1 METKGNNRAGTIMS
15 PAAIE
20 AESMRIIEKELA
32 ESGFFE
38 ERMPDPL
45 ELAVIKRVIH
55 ATADFDFAKNLVF
68 TGEFFRAP
76 LFSSKETDII
86 TDTNMILSGI
96 NKPAMERLK
105 ARAFCFMDGDEIK
118 RMAEERGTTRASAA
132 MEHAAGLYRN
142 GIYVI
147 GNAPTALLKL
157 TELTE
162 KGVVTPSLVVGVPVG
177 FVNVKESK
185 EQALK
190 CFRDKHIPAVL
201 SMGRK
206 GGSKAAVA
214 VINAV
219 MYHKDRH
226 L

>member
-1 METKGNNRAGTIMS
+1 METNNNNRTEAIMS

-20 AESMRIIEKELA
+20 AESMRIIEKEL
-32 ESGFFE
+32 EKSGFLE

-55 ATADFDFAKNLVF
+55 ATADFDFADNLVF

-76 LFSSKETDII
+76 LFGAKEANII
-86 TDTNMILSGI
+86 TDTNMILSGL
-96 NKPAMERLK
+96 NRPAMERLNAK
-105 ARAFCFMDGDEIK
+105 ALCFMDGDEIK
-118 RMAEERGTTRASAA
+118 RIAEERGTTRASVA

-142 GIYVI
+142 GIFVI
-147 GNAPTALLKL
+147 GNAPTALLKI
-157 TELTE
+157 TELTD
-162 KGVVTPSLVVGVPVG
+162 KGVIAPALVVGVPVG

-185 EQALK
+185 ELALK
-190 CFRDKHIPAVL
+190 CFKDKHIPAVL

-206 GGSKAAVA
+206 GGSTVAVA

-219 MYHKDRH
+219 MYHREGRF
-226 L
+226 